1 MVFLLDVLPIL
12 SIVMLFVSFLAA
24 VSDVRKKK
32 SLTSTIFLILNGVL
46 FLLIL
51 VIFLGY
57 LLQGRITLAAPWVY
71 WSLIA
76 TGVLAGLAA
85 FIKRHIPGQI
95 MSAGLL
101 LFSGYVALFSIGIF
115 LLVLFII
122 QIISSIVDWKKYGL
136 E

>member
-1 MVFLLDVLPIL
+1 MFLLDVLPIL

-24 VSDVRKKK
+24 VSDMRKKK

-46 FLLIL
+46 FLLVL

-57 LLQGRITLAAPWVY
+57 LLQGKITLAAPWIY
-71 WSLIA
+71 WFLIA
-76 TGVLAGLAA
+76 AGVLAGLAA
-85 FIKRHIPGQI
+85 FIKRHISGQI